1 MRAERQLL
9 RLGEYLVGR
18 ACRRLPKDIGEE
30 RYREWAAELPAI
42 LHDPQIR
49 LAPRRAVRML
59 GYAADTFRGT
69 ALTNLRARRQTP
81 AVTAALSVLLVAGL
95 VLVSWDI
102 WNIVRAPDH
111 PLNYLRLA
119 WSLLLVANPIGTL
132 LRSGM
137 RVATLIAA
145 SGAVAVSLG
154 DAGAGTSGL
163 GELFCGGI
171 PRPCPPSIVARQP
184 MGPHQ
189 TDIMPRRVKLGLGHQ
204 AALVLT
210 AMNSGGDGS
219 SWSLPG
225 MVLRPIS

>member
-9 RLGEYLVGR
+9 RVGEYLVRR
-18 ACRRLPKDIGEE
+18 ASMPLPKDIREE

-95 VLVSWDI
+95 VLVTWDI

-119 WSLLLVANPIGTL
+119 WSLLLVANPISTL
-132 LRSGM
+132 LRSAT
-137 RVATLIAA
+137 RVTTLIAA
-145 SGAVAVSLG
+145 SGAVAGVAVSLG
-154 DAGAGTSGL
+154 DAAQAPADWVNY
-163 GELFCGGI
+163 F
-171 PRPCPPSIVARQP
+171 VAASL
-184 MGPHQ
+184 
-189 TDIMPRRVKLGLGHQ
+189 VLALLALWLGLRW
-204 AALVLT
+204 ART
-210 AMNSGGDGS
+210 
-219 SWSLPG
+219 
-225 MVLRPIS
+225 RRT

>member
-18 ACRRLPKDIGEE
+18 ACQRLPKDIREE

-69 ALTNLRARRQTP
+69 TLTHVRARRQTP
-81 AVTAALSVLLVAGL
+81 AVTAALSVLLLAGL
-95 VLVSWDI
+95 ALVTWNI

-119 WSLLLVANPIGTL
+119 WSLLLVAYPISTL
-132 LRSGM
+132 LRSAT
-137 RVATLIAA
+137 RVTTLIVISSTVAGVAFSLWDAA
-145 SGAVAVSLG
+145 QAPG
-154 DAGAGTSGL
+154 DWVNY
-163 GELFCGGI
+163 F
-171 PRPCPPSIVARQP
+171 
-184 MGPHQ
+184 
-189 TDIMPRRVKLGLGHQ
+189 
-204 AALVLT
+204 AAAWLVLLLLALWLARRWART
-210 AMNSGGDGS
+210 
-219 SWSLPG
+219 
-225 MVLRPIS
+225 RRT

>member
-9 RLGEYLVGR
+9 RVGEYLVRR
-18 ACRRLPKDIGEE
+18 ASTPLPKDIREE

-95 VLVSWDI
+95 VLVTWDI

-119 WSLLLVANPIGTL
+119 WSLLLVANPISTL
-132 LRSGM
+132 LRSAT

-145 SGAVAVSLG
+145 SGAVAGVAVSLG
-154 DAGAGTSGL
+154 DAAQAPADWVNY
-163 GELFCGGI
+163 F
-171 PRPCPPSIVARQP
+171 VA
-184 MGPHQ
+184 
-189 TDIMPRRVKLGLGHQ
+189 
-204 AALVLT
+204 ASLVLALLALWLASRWART
-210 AMNSGGDGS
+210 
-219 SWSLPG
+219 
-225 MVLRPIS
+225 RRT